1 MTADNADY
9 FGHPKHRGPR
19 SVEEL
24 ARRQGVS
31 TVTTVEDLVADDIFE
46 TDEELTEF
54 LTFVREQRNASLA

>member
-1 MTADNADY
+1 MTANNADY
-9 FGHPKHRGPR
+9 FGHAGRHGPP

-31 TVTTVEDLVADDIFE
+31 KIATVEDLATDDIFE

-54 LTFVREQRNASLA
+54 LRFVREQRNASRA